1 MSYDLRQQAYNND
14 DDDDNKQQQQRRYV
28 FITRMRKAS
37 TGNGE
42 KAMAEAESVCNA
54 AQKDNDQLATARL
67 SVCANLIPIIDV
79 DRLSAASASSA
90 AASLISVQSTVES
103 MT

>member
-1 MSYDLRQQAYNND
+1 VSYDLRQQAYNND
-14 DDDDNKQQQQRRYV
+14 DDDKKQQQQHRYV

-42 KAMAEAESVCNA
+42 TAMAEAESVCNA